1 MFENTK
7 QFHRVPV
14 GFGPAPSPRQDP
26 NGNPFTT
33 WQSDSYM
40 QLTGVVYDVGRSEL
54 QAILPEGY
62 EIDPEVEQPTVLFEV
77 MNLRKLPW
85 LAGRG
90 YNTWG
95 IYANDVICRRVSPV
109 VKASYMLV
117 LFESFT
123 DPITTGREEL
133 GFCKLWAEIPDPKID
148 NGNLVH
154 TASWF
159 GTEFLRLEIPDLAFK
174 PVQEAPGFTV
184 RPYTMPSVQGTLHHR
199 YVPAVGK
206 PGQHDASYATY
217 MPGMGANKPNIDK
230 FATTNA
236 PLSQTKLTV
245 VSHPFEA
252 LPTLWNV
259 VDGLAAL
266 KLGKVRE
273 VYHQIQRSASDCSSN
288 KRIEF

>member
-14 GFGPAPSPRQDP
+14 GFGPAPSPRQAP
-26 NGNPFTT
+26 NGKPFPN
-33 WQSDSYM
+33 WKEDSYM
-40 QLTGVVYDVGRSEL
+40 QLTGVVLNVERAEL

-62 EIDPEVEQPTVLFEV
+62 EIDPDVAQPTIVFEL
-77 MNLRKLPW
+77 MGLRALPW

-95 IYANDVICRRVSPV
+95 VYANDVICRRVTPTI
-109 VKASYMLV
+109 KASYLLV

-133 GFCKLWAEIPDPKID
+133 GFCKLWAEIPDAKLVD
-148 NGNLVH
+148 GNLLH

-159 GTEFLRLEIPDLAFK
+159 GTEFLRLEIPQLSFK
-174 PVQEAPGFTV
+174 PIDQAPGFGV
-184 RPYTMPSVQGTLHHR
+184 RPYTMPSVQGLLHHR
-199 YVPAVGK
+199 YVPAVGD
-206 PGQHDASYATY
+206 PGKHDASYATH
-217 MPGMGANKPNIDK
+217 MPGLGTNKPNIEK
-230 FATTNA
+230 FATTLA
-236 PLSQTKLTV
+236 PLSETKLTIT
-245 VSHPFEA
+245 SHPFES
-252 LPTLWNV
+252 LPTLWTV

-266 KLGKVRE
+266 KLGDIRE
-273 VYHQIQRSASDCSSN
+273 VYHQIERGASDCSRN